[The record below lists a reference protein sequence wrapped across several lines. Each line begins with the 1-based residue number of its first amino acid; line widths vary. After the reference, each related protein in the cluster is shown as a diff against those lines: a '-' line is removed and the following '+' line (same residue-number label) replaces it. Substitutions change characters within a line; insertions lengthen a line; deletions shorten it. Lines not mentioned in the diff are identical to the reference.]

1 MAFEPKK
8 ITKEH
13 IISAITKIE
22 TEGVELI
29 DSTRW
34 LVEINGK
41 QYPPKEVLRY
51 AHEQMNGEKIWERTG
66 GSQTNNYLENMGF
79 KIIDKSDNSIK
90 SLIDRYKVIVANDK
104 LQYERYKWKLV
115 ESLKGKPNFEAE
127 DFVAEIRSLY
137 PPPNNLV
144 FQLARATS
152 SRLAKHDSDKY
163 RACLRNL
170 FDENQDLQLR
180 INNFMAETT
189 AIYKDSKG
197 EKSPHHDERT
207 ISAYLTFHNPE
218 KYTFYKSSY
227 YEEYCKFLG
236 IKSKNAGEK
245 LVHYYELINDLVDN
259 YLVEDTEL
267 LSLIDS
273 LTIGDDYYKDKTRL
287 LLAQDVLYQMFVM
300 NNTETNYW
308 IFQGNPTVFDFET
321 ALRNEILT
329 DWTVSAH
336 KERMKVGDKVILW
349 ITGSKAGCYA
359 LAELTSLPHE
369 NNVSPDDHLWKTED
383 KSTLKVDIEIT
394 HNLVNRPI
402 SKYTVRKIESL
413 KGLRIGNQ
421 GTNFS
426 ATKNEYNTLLNT
438 INYSETICYWLYSP
452 GENANLWTEFY
463 EQGIMGLGWDYL
475 GDLNNYSTKEEI
487 KLKLQET
494 ENTTD
499 SKKNDVAANFE
510 FKNSI
515 NIGDVVIVKKGRSEL
530 LGYGIVKSDYYYDT
544 QRTSFQKCRKVDWQ
558 LNGNWK
564 TDHQLVLKTLT
575 DITDYPSNHSDY
587 QTYYERLL
595 GIMKKTNE
603 LSKIIQPLNQIL
615 YGPPGTGK
623 TYNTINNA
631 IKIINPNFDLNQER
645 KLVKQEF
652 ERLVSDGQIIF
663 TTFHQSMSYED
674 FIEGIKPETV
684 DNEVIYEIKP
694 GIFKLIC
701 EQAKTKAIS
710 SDNFEQVYKKLLDEI
725 KENNGKL
732 VLESI
737 VHAKEFTIY
746 ENSKG
751 NLKFHAN
758 TDKRYEGV
766 IKKDIIE
773 HYLKK
778 GETLD
783 WPSYVKAVG
792 AHIVAKYHYTKEELH
807 TNKNYVLIID
817 EINRGN
823 ISQIFGELITL
834 IEEDKRLGKPEALEV
849 TLPYSKEKFGVPSN
863 LYIIGTMNTA
873 DRSVEALDAA
883 LRRRFSFTEMM
894 PMPEIIK
901 TNGKAVDGKIGE
913 VDLVEL
919 LNVINQRI
927 EILLDKDHQ
936 IGHSYFMSVQT
947 EGELKSAFKNKI
959 IPLLQ
964 EYFFGDYGKIGLV
977 LGSGFVTIEKN
988 KDSKNLFASF
998 DDAYDAADFAER
1010 TIYKIVDVDSNEFD
1024 MQTAIKSLLN

>member
-8 ITKEH
+8 ITKDH
-13 IISAITKIE
+13 ILSAITKIE
-22 TEGVELI
+22 TKSIELI

-41 QYPPKEVLRY
+41 QYPPKEVMRY
-51 AHEQMNGEKIWERTG
+51 AHEQINGEKIWERSG
-66 GSQTNNYLENMGF
+66 GSPTNQYLESMGF
-79 KIIDKSDNSIK
+79 KIIDKSNNSIN
-90 SLIDRYKVIVANDK
+90 SLIESYKAIVTKNK
-104 LQYERYKWKLV
+104 LQYEIYKWELV
-115 ESLKGKPNFEAE
+115 ASLNGRPALEAE
-127 DFVAEIRSLY
+127 DFASEIKAVF
-137 PPPNNLV
+137 PPPNNMV

-152 SRLAKHDSDKY
+152 KRLVKHDSDKY
-163 RACLRNL
+163 RTCLRDL
-170 FDENQDLQLR
+170 FDENQDLQIR

-207 ISAYLTFHNPE
+207 ISAYLTFHNPK

-267 LSLIDS
+267 LSLIDN
-273 LTIGDDYYKDKTRL
+273 LTSGDDYYKDENRL
-287 LLAQDVLYQMFVM
+287 LLAQDILYQMFVTS
-300 NNTETNYW
+300 NTQTSYW
-308 IFQGNPTVFDFET
+308 IFQGNPSVFDFET
-321 ALRNEILT
+321 ALRNDILT

-359 LAELTSLPHE
+359 LGELTSTPHE
-369 NNVSPDDHLWKTED
+369 NNISPDDHLWKTED
-383 KSTLKVDIEIT
+383 KSALKVDIEIT
-394 HNLVNRPI
+394 HNLVNRPVLKE
-402 SKYTVRKIESL
+402 SVKKIDSL
-413 KGLRIGNQ
+413 KGLKIGNQ
-421 GTNFS
+421 GTNFR
-426 ATKNEYNTLLNT
+426 ATKNEYDTMLELVKTKDNKLDNIL
-438 INYSETICYWLYSP
+438 
-452 GENANLWTEFY
+452 
-463 EQGIMGLGWDYL
+463 MK
-475 GDLNNYSTKEEI
+475 NNMKPKE
-487 KLKLQET
+487 
-494 ENTTD
+494 
-499 SKKNDVAANFE
+499 SV
-510 FKNSI
+510 
-515 NIGDVVIVKKGRSEL
+515 
-530 LGYGIVKSDYYYDT
+530 
-544 QRTSFQKCRKVDWQ
+544 
-558 LNGNWK
+558 
-564 TDHQLVLKTLT
+564 
-575 DITDYPSNHSDY
+575 
-587 QTYYERLL
+587 
-595 GIMKKTNE
+595 
-603 LSKIIQPLNQIL
+603 LNQIL

-631 IKIINPNFDLNQER
+631 IKIINPDFDLSQER

-652 ERLVSDGQIIF
+652 ERLVSEGQIVF
-663 TTFHQSMSYED
+663 STFHQSMSYED
-674 FIEGIKPETV
+674 FIEGIKPETI

-701 EQAKTKAIS
+701 EQAKAKAIS
-710 SDNFEQVYKKLLDEI
+710 SDNFEQVFKKLLDEI
-725 KENNGKL
+725 KTSGGKL

-737 VHAKEFTIY
+737 VHAKEFTVY

-751 NLKFHAN
+751 NLRFHAN

-773 HYLKK
+773 HYLKT

-883 LRRRFSFTEMM
+883 LRRRFSFEEMM
-894 PMPEIIK
+894 PKPELISS
-901 TNGKAVDGKIGE
+901 
-913 VDLVEL
+913 
-919 LNVINQRI
+919 VINGISLSKVLETINIRI

-936 IGHSYFMSVQT
+936 IGHSYFMSVKI
-947 EGELKSAFKNKI
+947 ENDLKSTFKNKI

-977 LGSGFVTIEKN
+977 LGGGFVTVEKN
-988 KDSKNLFASF
+988 RDSKNLFASF
-998 DDAYDAADFAER
+998 DDSYDAADLAER
-1010 TIYKIVDVDSNEFD
+1010 TVYKIVDVESSEFD
-1024 MQTAIKSLLN
+1024 IQTAIKSLLN

>member
-1 MAFEPKK
+1 M
-8 ITKEH
+8 
-13 IISAITKIE
+13 
-22 TEGVELI
+22 
-29 DSTRW
+29 
-34 LVEINGK
+34 
-41 QYPPKEVLRY
+41 RY
-51 AHEQMNGEKIWERTG
+51 AHQQMNGELIWERSG
-66 GSQTNNYLENMGF
+66 GSPTNQFLESMGF
-79 KIIDKSDNSIK
+79 KIIDKSNNSIH
-90 SLIDRYKVIVANDK
+90 SIIESYKVIVAENK
-104 LQYERYKWKLV
+104 LQNEIYKWELV
-115 ESLKGKPNFEAE
+115 ATLKDRPALEAE
-127 DFVAEIRSLY
+127 DFASEIKAVF

-152 SRLAKHDSDKY
+152 KRLVKHDSDKY
-163 RACLRNL
+163 RDCLRDL

-180 INNFMAETT
+180 INKFMAETT

-197 EKSPHHDERT
+197 ENSPHHDERT

-236 IKSKNAGEK
+236 IPSKYAGEK
-245 LVHYYELINDLVDN
+245 YIHYLELVKELVDN
-259 YLVEDTEL
+259 YLLEDTEL

-273 LTIGDDYYKDKTRL
+273 ITSGDDCYKDKNRL
-287 LLAQDVLYQMFVM
+287 LLAQDILYQMFVTS
-300 NNTETNYW
+300 NTQTNYW
-308 IFQGNPTVFDFET
+308 IFQGNPSVFDFET
-321 ALRNEILT
+321 ALRNDILT

-336 KERMKVGDKVILW
+336 KDKMKEGDKVILW

-359 LAELTSLPHE
+359 LGELTSLPHE
-369 NNVSPDDHLWKTED
+369 NNISPDDYLWKSED
-383 KSTLKVDIEIT
+383 KSQFKVDIEIT
-394 HNLVNRPI
+394 HNLVQQPI
-402 SKYTVRKIESL
+402 LKDMIKKYVSL
-413 KGLRIGNQ
+413 KSMKIGNQ
-421 GTNFS
+421 GTNFR
-426 ATKNEYNTLLNT
+426 ATKIEYNTLL
-438 INYSETICYWLYSP
+438 E
-452 GENANLWTEFY
+452 
-463 EQGIMGLGWDYL
+463 
-475 GDLNNYSTKEEI
+475 
-487 KLKLQET
+487 
-494 ENTTD
+494 
-499 SKKNDVAANFE
+499 
-510 FKNSI
+510 
-515 NIGDVVIVKKGRSEL
+515 IVKTKNTEH
-530 LGYGIVKSDYYYDT
+530 V
-544 QRTSFQKCRKVDWQ
+544 
-558 LNGNWK
+558 N
-564 TDHQLVLKTLT
+564 
-575 DITDYPSNHSDY
+575 SNN
-587 QTYYERLL
+587 
-595 GIMKKTNE
+595 MKD
-603 LSKIIQPLNQIL
+603 KIPLNQIL

-631 IKIINPNFDLNQER
+631 IKIINSDFDLSQER

-652 ERLVSDGQIIF
+652 ERLVNAGQVVF
-663 TTFHQSMSYED
+663 STFHQSMSYED

-684 DNEVIYEIKP
+684 DNEVIYEIKQ

-701 EQAKTKAIS
+701 EQAKAKAIS
-710 SDNFEQVYKKLLDEI
+710 SDNFEQVFKKLLEEI
-725 KENNGKL
+725 KKSGGKL

-751 NLKFHAN
+751 NLRFHAN

-773 HYLKK
+773 HYLKT

-792 AHIVAKYHYTKEELH
+792 AHIVAKYNYTKEELH

-894 PMPEIIK
+894 PKPKLITKEI
-901 TNGKAVDGKIGE
+901 DGIS
-913 VDLVEL
+913 LS
-919 LNVINQRI
+919 NVLETINKRI

-936 IGHSYFMSVQT
+936 IGHSYFMMVET
-947 EGELKSAFKNKI
+947 EEELKSAFKNKI

-977 LGSGFVTIEKN
+977 LGSGFVTGEKN
-988 KDSKNLFASF
+988 FDSKKLFASF
-998 DDAYDAADFAER
+998 DDSYDAADLAER
-1010 TIYKIVDVDSNEFD
+1010 VIYKIVNIDAIEFD
-1024 MQTAIKSLLN
+1024 IQSAIKSLLNI